1 MGSGSSSVPQS
12 QLVKDSNA
20 AHLALQSPMASENR
34 VESLRRQSD
43 AALHEAKMALRS
55 SSLFEN
61 MDEKAANLVA
71 PIIALQKIRAGA
83 TIATKGSKFDR
94 ILVLKSGTLAVIE
107 IRDGFE
113 TATAELTK
121 PFTVFGEQSFQNATP
136 SEVTVK
142 AKTASTIWQL
152 EREEFEKL
160 FKVSL
165 QSFLES
171 QRRKYKT
178 MQMQLAE
185 LRTEH
190 SKLPF
195 QHQDGLDP
203 LTRRVIVSKP
213 ALIVSDAYQFAT
225 VHADVRWDRYKR
237 VLDFMKQGCPVDIL
251 DEKHNSLLIV
261 AVQNGHLEL
270 ARMFLELGA
279 QIDWQNDAGATA
291 LHYALEYD
299 YPRIARLLRANGA
312 SEVLLDAYGAPP
324 SVGFTN
330 RNSQSLSVH
339 LPKRP
344 IAKPHEHQPKSDF
357 VRTFMMSNKLL

>member
-1 MGSGSSSVPQS
+1 MGNGSSLVPQS
-12 QLVKDSNA
+12 HLLKGSNA
-20 AHLALQSPMASENR
+20 ADQLQASSETR
-34 VESLRRQSD
+34 ARYLKKSD
-43 AALHEAKMALRS
+43 AALEEAKIALRS
-55 SSLFEN
+55 CSLFEN
-61 MDEKAANLVA
+61 MDEKAANLMA
-71 PIIALQKIRAGA
+71 PITALQNFRAGA
-83 TIATKGSKFDR
+83 TVATKGAQFNS
-94 ILVLKSGTLAVIE
+94 ILVLKSGSLAVIE

-113 TATAELTK
+113 TTTAELTK
-121 PFTVFGEQSFQNATP
+121 PLTVCGESSFQNATP
-136 SEVTVK
+136 SEVTLK
-142 AKTASTIWQL
+142 AKTACTMWKL
-152 EREEFEKL
+152 ERVEFEKL
-160 FKVSL
+160 FRVSL

-178 MQMQLAE
+178 MQAQLSE
-185 LRTEH
+185 LDTEH

-195 QHQDGLDP
+195 EPQDELDP
-203 LTRRVIVSKP
+203 LTRRVIVTKP
-213 ALIVSDAYQFAT
+213 ALIVCDAFRFAA
-225 VHADVRWDRYKR
+225 VHADVRWDRRKR
-237 VLDFMKQGCPVDIL
+237 VLEIMQQGCHVDIL
-251 DEKHNSLLIV
+251 DEKHNSLFIV

-279 QIDWQNDAGATA
+279 QINWQNDVGATA

-324 SVGFTN
+324 GVGFTN

-339 LPKRP
+339 LPKHS